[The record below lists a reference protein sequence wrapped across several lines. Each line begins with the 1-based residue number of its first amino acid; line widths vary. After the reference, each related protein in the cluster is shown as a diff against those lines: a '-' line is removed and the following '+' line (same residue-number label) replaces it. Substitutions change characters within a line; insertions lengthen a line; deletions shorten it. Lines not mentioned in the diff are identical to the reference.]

1 MRNVC
6 LGDSLRAHPPRR
18 GFTNG
23 ALCGRSPLG
32 NPPRTAGA
40 RRWRGGYFQPES
52 IVLSVGRLS
61 ETSLTT
67 AIDQSPRFIFVIS
80 VTQTA
85 AGIASL
91 RSITST

>member
-1 MRNVC
+1 MRTPRGVG
-6 LGDSLRAHPPRR
+6 LLTVRFVGGAPWGTHRAPP
-18 GFTNG
+18 
-23 ALCGRSPLG
+23 
-32 NPPRTAGA
+32 A
-40 RRWRGGYFQPES
+40 RDGGVYFQAES

-67 AIDQSPRFIFVIS
+67 AIDHSPRFIFVIS